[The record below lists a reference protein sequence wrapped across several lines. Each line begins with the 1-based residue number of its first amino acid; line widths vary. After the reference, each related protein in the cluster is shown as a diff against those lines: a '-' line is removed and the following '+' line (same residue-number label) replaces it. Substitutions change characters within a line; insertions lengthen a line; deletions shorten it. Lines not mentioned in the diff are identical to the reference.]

1 LREKGREKKKEAEA
15 LESEC
20 ENTKVTKTI
29 DDVGWLF

>member
-1 LREKGREKKKEAEA
+1 LKEKGREKKRSRSIG
-15 LESEC
+15 ESEC